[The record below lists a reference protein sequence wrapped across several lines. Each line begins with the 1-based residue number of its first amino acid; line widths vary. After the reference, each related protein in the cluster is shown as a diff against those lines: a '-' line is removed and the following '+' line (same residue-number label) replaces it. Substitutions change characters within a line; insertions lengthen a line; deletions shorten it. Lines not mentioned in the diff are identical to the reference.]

1 MEWAWFTAQTSI
13 PASKPMKENTPAVC
27 GPKGVPAKAAGNRRS
42 GRSSSTSSAKT
53 PKSSSHTGSSKPR
66 KPRQKATPTK
76 PPVQPRQK
84 ATPTKPPVQPVSQ
97 TPTLPTASKS
107 LATASPKA
115 PPTEQVSAV
124 PSSSQSTAPIA
135 VVNTMASLPAC
146 SAGPSSLT
154 NPPESPEI
162 TQFRIADN
170 SPAVSLAGTV
180 NSQSFSLGPPILVAP
195 DASGAPAQSSLQ
207 GLLVNQP
214 GSLAPPN
221 FVILRTPLPT
231 MASQE
236 PTQLPPTFQPPASDV
251 PGSSQVVL
259 QDQPLTQESTEPQR
273 GRSRSRSDSKGRRR
287 RRRRSSS
294 SYSSDSPNSPRRKR
308 HHHSGDSQLLGQ
320 ILGML
325 STLPQFAQTTAQA
338 PDRDLI
344 HSPSTSGV
352 SHDLPLETQEPSEGT
367 LDSETEVQPL
377 VLEEQVSHQDFS
389 DDYVSEDEEQPLY
402 GTDIP
407 RDAFEKAVEV
417 LRRQLGFP
425 AETPSDVP
433 SSSKS
438 KLTLNTPVATSSSA
452 LPVDAECADRFRA
465 LPSGGSGRRWTAFS
479 KTQNVSFRVEDKDW
493 RDLFKT
499 PGVPQG
505 ADDYLRSVG
514 AFTSGSKLR
523 SPAAR
528 KALRSLHL
536 LDTASR
542 VGMKFSSSLLLIAEV
557 LTKAL
562 RQSTQAEVSKKD
574 TAILVNLLGP
584 LARRIF
590 DQFARV
596 SVKTVVDRR
605 DIILEAMRLSQENV
619 KRRFRDLPILGQ
631 DIFSGQFETVL
642 QEEAKRKKDL
652 LKANLSGSRSFSGRP
667 SSRRSPPR
675 GRPSRPSARGRQ
687 SYSSGSRPSVRPA
700 PPSRSRP
707 VSTAQPRPRYRPA
720 RSQPSRGRGFS
731 RP

>member
-1 MEWAWFTAQTSI
+1 MC
-13 PASKPMKENTPAVC
+13 V
-27 GPKGVPAKAAGNRRS
+27 AG
-42 GRSSSTSSAKT
+42 
-53 PKSSSHTGSSKPR
+53 
-66 KPRQKATPTK
+66 
-76 PPVQPRQK
+76 
-84 ATPTKPPVQPVSQ
+84 
-97 TPTLPTASKS
+97 
-107 LATASPKA
+107 
-115 PPTEQVSAV
+115 
-124 PSSSQSTAPIA
+124 SSSQI
-135 VVNTMASLPAC
+135 
-146 SAGPSSLT
+146 
-154 NPPESPEI
+154 NPPNSPEI
-162 TQFRIADN
+162 TQFTIADN
-170 SPAVSLAGTV
+170 SPAGPLSGTV
-180 NSQSFSLGPPILVAP
+180 NSQSFSLGPPILVTS
-195 DASGAPAQSSLQ
+195 DGSVAPAQSSLQ
-207 GLLVNQP
+207 GLFVNQP

-221 FVILRTPLPT
+221 FVLLQTPLPT

-236 PTQLPPTFQPPASDV
+236 STQLPPTLQPPATDV
-251 PGSSQVVL
+251 PVSSQVEL
-259 QDQPLTQESTEPQR
+259 EDQHLSQESTEPRR
-273 GRSRSRSDSKGRRR
+273 GRSRSRSDSKNRRR

-308 HHHSGDSQLLGQ
+308 HHHSGDSQLLSQ

-325 STLPQFAQTTAQA
+325 STLPQFAQTASQA

-344 HSPSTSGV
+344 HSPSTSGI
-352 SHDLPLETQEPSEGT
+352 SHDPQREIQVPSEGT
-367 LDSETEVQPL
+367 LDSETEAQPQL
-377 VLEEQVSHQDFS
+377 LEDPGDQHDFS
-389 DDYVSEDEEQPLY
+389 DDYVSEDEEQPLF

-425 AETPSDVP
+425 SETPSDAP

-438 KLTLNTPVATSSSA
+438 RLTLNTPVATSSCA
-452 LPVDAECADRFRA
+452 LPVDTECADRFRA

-479 KTQNVSFRVEDKDW
+479 KAQNISFRVEDKDW

-505 ADDYLRSVG
+505 AEDYLRSVG
-514 AFTSGSKLR
+514 ALSAGGKLK
-523 SPAAR
+523 SLAAR
-528 KALRSLHL
+528 KALRSFQL

-562 RQSTQAEVSKKD
+562 RQPTQGEVSKRD

-584 LARRIF
+584 LSRRIY

-596 SVKTVVDRR
+596 SVKTVADRR
-605 DIILEAMRLSQENV
+605 DLILEAMRLSQENV
-619 KRRFRDLPILGQ
+619 KRRFRDLPVLGQ
-631 DIFSGQFETVL
+631 DIFAGQFETVL

-652 LKANLSGSRSFSGRP
+652 LKANLSGSRSFSGRS

-675 GRPSRPSARGRQ
+675 NRPSRHPARGRQ
-687 SYSSGSRPSVRPA
+687 SYSSGSRPSTRPA

-720 RSQPSRGRGFS
+720 RGSQPSRGRGFS